1 MFGENVCQLIFLY
14 FSVDFVIDHQ
24 YGCQTTTSH
33 TPHRLDGEDPIVSG
47 RVYSRTQE
55 SLQFVEQ
62 ILPPLQ
68 VAGSAETDRDLVF
81 PGLTEFEEV
90 VKGDYPIDFGQRHI
104 QFFTQLDGHR
114 SGYVP
119 VLFLDFVENHN
130 EVPRSVPPFRNEL
143 LKSCGEL
150 YRFCSGSHVISSFPS
165 GNSLEGFYSKS
176 IKKSIVGTTYCKIS
190 HLELLYL
197 RYCESRYIRMVKN
210 LNKSTILRLARYLRV
225 LQKLKSLGFVKV
237 FSNNLGDA
245 IGVTPAVVRKD
256 FSIINIPGNKRGGY
270 NIDTLI
276 ELLSNVL
283 GKNQPHEI
291 IIVGCGRIGSALM
304 EYKEFGKEGI
314 HIAAGFDI
322 DPQKV
327 ESRAGIPILDVK
339 DMPGFIKEHKIT
351 VGVIAVPDSAAAQVM
366 EQMVSAGIQGILN
379 FAPVELKCNHKG
391 CLIHNVNLSL
401 EIENLF
407 YLVKLA
413 DRLSEPFELL

>member
-1 MFGENVCQLIFLY
+1 
-14 FSVDFVIDHQ
+14 
-24 YGCQTTTSH
+24 
-33 TPHRLDGEDPIVSG
+33 
-47 RVYSRTQE
+47 
-55 SLQFVEQ
+55 
-62 ILPPLQ
+62 
-68 VAGSAETDRDLVF
+68 
-81 PGLTEFEEV
+81 
-90 VKGDYPIDFGQRHI
+90 
-104 QFFTQLDGHR
+104 
-114 SGYVP
+114 
-119 VLFLDFVENHN
+119 
-130 EVPRSVPPFRNEL
+130 
-143 LKSCGEL
+143 
-150 YRFCSGSHVISSFPS
+150 
-165 GNSLEGFYSKS
+165 
-176 IKKSIVGTTYCKIS
+176 
-190 HLELLYL
+190 
-197 RYCESRYIRMVKN
+197 MVKN

-327 ESRAGIPILDVK
+327 ESKAGIPILDVK

>member
-1 MFGENVCQLIFLY
+1 
-14 FSVDFVIDHQ
+14 
-24 YGCQTTTSH
+24 
-33 TPHRLDGEDPIVSG
+33 
-47 RVYSRTQE
+47 
-55 SLQFVEQ
+55 
-62 ILPPLQ
+62 
-68 VAGSAETDRDLVF
+68 
-81 PGLTEFEEV
+81 
-90 VKGDYPIDFGQRHI
+90 
-104 QFFTQLDGHR
+104 
-114 SGYVP
+114 
-119 VLFLDFVENHN
+119 
-130 EVPRSVPPFRNEL
+130 
-143 LKSCGEL
+143 
-150 YRFCSGSHVISSFPS
+150 
-165 GNSLEGFYSKS
+165 
-176 IKKSIVGTTYCKIS
+176 
-190 HLELLYL
+190 
-197 RYCESRYIRMVKN
+197 MVKN

-304 EYKEFGKEGI
+304 EYKEFAKEGI

-322 DPQKV
+322 DPGKV
-327 ESRAGIPILDVK
+327 ESKAGIPILDVK
-339 DMPGFIKEHKIT
+339 EMPAFIKEHKIT
-351 VGVIAVPDSAAAQVM
+351 VGVIAVPDTAAAQVM
-366 EQMVSAGIQGILN
+366 EQMVNAGIQGILN

-413 DRLSEPFELL
+413 DRLAEPFELV

>member
-1 MFGENVCQLIFLY
+1 
-14 FSVDFVIDHQ
+14 
-24 YGCQTTTSH
+24 
-33 TPHRLDGEDPIVSG
+33 
-47 RVYSRTQE
+47 
-55 SLQFVEQ
+55 
-62 ILPPLQ
+62 
-68 VAGSAETDRDLVF
+68 
-81 PGLTEFEEV
+81 
-90 VKGDYPIDFGQRHI
+90 
-104 QFFTQLDGHR
+104 
-114 SGYVP
+114 
-119 VLFLDFVENHN
+119 
-130 EVPRSVPPFRNEL
+130 
-143 LKSCGEL
+143 
-150 YRFCSGSHVISSFPS
+150 
-165 GNSLEGFYSKS
+165 
-176 IKKSIVGTTYCKIS
+176 
-190 HLELLYL
+190 
-197 RYCESRYIRMVKN
+197 MVKN

-304 EYKEFGKEGI
+304 EYKEFSKEGI
-314 HIAAGFDI
+314 HISAGFDI
-322 DPQKV
+322 DPGKV
-327 ESRAGIPILDVK
+327 EPKAGIPILDVK
-339 DMPGFIKEHKIT
+339 EMPAFIKEHKIT
-351 VGVIAVPDSAAAQVM
+351 VGVIAVPDTAAAQVM
-366 EQMVSAGIQGILN
+366 EQMVNAGIQGILN

-413 DRLSEPFELL
+413 DRLAESFELV

>member
-1 MFGENVCQLIFLY
+1 
-14 FSVDFVIDHQ
+14 
-24 YGCQTTTSH
+24 
-33 TPHRLDGEDPIVSG
+33 
-47 RVYSRTQE
+47 
-55 SLQFVEQ
+55 
-62 ILPPLQ
+62 
-68 VAGSAETDRDLVF
+68 
-81 PGLTEFEEV
+81 
-90 VKGDYPIDFGQRHI
+90 
-104 QFFTQLDGHR
+104 
-114 SGYVP
+114 
-119 VLFLDFVENHN
+119 
-130 EVPRSVPPFRNEL
+130 
-143 LKSCGEL
+143 
-150 YRFCSGSHVISSFPS
+150 
-165 GNSLEGFYSKS
+165 
-176 IKKSIVGTTYCKIS
+176 
-190 HLELLYL
+190 
-197 RYCESRYIRMVKN
+197 MVKN

-245 IGVTPAVVRKD
+245 IGVIPAVVRKD

-304 EYKEFGKEGI
+304 EYKEFSKEGI

-322 DPQKV
+322 DPGKV
-327 ESRAGIPILDVK
+327 EPKAGIPILDVK
-339 DMPGFIKEHKIT
+339 EMPAFIKEHKIT
-351 VGVIAVPDSAAAQVM
+351 VGVIAVPDTAAAQVM
-366 EQMVSAGIQGILN
+366 EQMVNAGIQGILN

-413 DRLSEPFELL
+413 DRLAEPFELV